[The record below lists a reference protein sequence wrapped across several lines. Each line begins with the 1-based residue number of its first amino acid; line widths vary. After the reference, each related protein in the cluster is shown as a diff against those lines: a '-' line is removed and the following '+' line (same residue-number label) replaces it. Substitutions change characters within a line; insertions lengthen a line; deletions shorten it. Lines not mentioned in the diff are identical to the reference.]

1 MILSR
6 PPILRSTPWL
16 KEGILWAMQ
25 YSTREMSRSFDMM
38 YTSMDSQ
45 PMGLMGWTE
54 TSVMTLFSSTV
65 K

>member
-1 MILSR
+1 MGDAVLH
-6 PPILRSTPWL
+6 
-16 KEGILWAMQ
+16 Q
-25 YSTREMSRSFDMM
+25 EMSRSFDMM